1 VSPFSGLRLRITLLV
16 AGVVAFC
23 LAAGFVAVYRGTATR
38 LGEGTDRGLRED
50 MAAMR
55 AAVPARSSAQIDRAA
70 RDYISRQGLRAT
82 RHVLFVV
89 PPGRTP
95 ITNEPELLNTGA
107 GADADDSPRQLHE
120 EAEDARAVL
129 RAPAGLTKR
138 VLPGV
143 GSVRLLVST
152 APTADGTARFG
163 VAEPTAPAER
173 AESTVKNAFLL
184 AGALGM
190 LAALVGGVL
199 VASRIAAPLR
209 RMARVAARVDAGDL
223 SPRMELGGPHDEV
236 RVLAHSFDQMLERL
250 EGAFARQNAFVADA
264 SHELRTPLTIARGQ
278 LEVLAM
284 SDDPS
289 PEEIRHVERIVRTEI
304 DRMARLVEDLLLLA
318 HAGEDG
324 FLRPEPIDLPEFLTG
339 IADGMRPTVADRRL
353 ELGAIPPIVLDADP
367 DRMAQALRNLLS
379 NAVAHIEPG
388 GLARLS
394 AEARGDRVALIVDDD
409 GPGIPA
415 EERERIFDRF
425 ARLDASRARD
435 GGGAGLGLSIVKVI
449 AAAHGGAVWAERSPE
464 GGARFVLELRTA
476 PGAPGRGP
484 TARARRPGT
493 SPRAGSAPR
502 G

>member
-1 VSPFSGLRLRITLLV
+1 VSPLGGLRLRITLLV

-23 LAAGFVAVYRGTATR
+23 LVAGFVAVYRGTATR
-38 LGEGTDRGLRED
+38 LGDSTDRVLRED

-55 AAVPARSSAQIDRAA
+55 AAVPERSPAQVARAA
-70 RDYISRQGLRAT
+70 RDYIARQGLRAT
-82 RHVLFVV
+82 RQVLFVV
-89 PPGRTP
+89 PPGQTP

-107 GADADDSPRQLHE
+107 GAGAGADSDDTSVQRHE

-129 RAPAGLTKR
+129 DAPAGLSKR

-152 APTADGTARFG
+152 APTADGTVRFG
-163 VAEPTAPAER
+163 IAEPTGPVEN

-199 VASRIAAPLR
+199 VASRISAPLR

-236 RVLAHSFDQMLERL
+236 RVLAHSFDQMLQRL
-250 EGAFARQNAFVADA
+250 EDAFARQNAFVADA

-284 SDDPS
+284 SDHPS
-289 PEEIRHVERIVRTEI
+289 REEIRHVEGIVRTEI

-318 HAGEDG
+318 HAGEEG
-324 FLRPEPIDLPEFLTG
+324 FLRPEPIDLPEFLNG

-353 ELGAIPPIVLDADP
+353 ELGPVPPIVLDADP
-367 DRMAQALRNLLS
+367 DRMAQALRNLLI
-379 NAVAHIEPG
+379 NAVAHVEPG

-394 AEARGDRVALIVDDD
+394 AEAHGDRVRLIVDDD

-415 EERERIFDRF
+415 DERERIFDRF

-464 GGARFVLELRTA
+464 GGARFVLELS
-476 PGAPGRGP
+476 G
-484 TARARRPGT
+484 
-493 SPRAGSAPR
+493 SPRW
-502 G
+502 

>member
-1 VSPFSGLRLRITLLV
+1 VSPLGGLRLRITLLV
-16 AGVVAFC
+16 AGVVAIC
-23 LAAGFVAVYRGTATR
+23 LGAGFIAVYRGTATR
-38 LGEGTDRGLRED
+38 LGDSTDRGLRED

-55 AAVPARSSAQIDRAA
+55 AALPARSSAQIASAA
-70 RDYISRQGLRAT
+70 RDYIARQGLRAT

-89 PPGRTP
+89 PPGATP
-95 ITNEPELLNTGA
+95 ITNEPELLNTSP
-107 GADADDSPRQLHE
+107 GADSDDTAHQRQE

-129 RAPAGLTKR
+129 AAPAGLTKR

-143 GSVRLLVST
+143 GSVRLLVTT
-152 APTADGTARFG
+152 ASTADGTARFG
-163 VAEPTAPAER
+163 VAEPTGPVER
-173 AESTVKNAFLL
+173 AEGTVKNAFLL

-199 VASRIAAPLR
+199 VASRISAPLR

-250 EGAFARQNAFVADA
+250 EGAFARQSAFVADA

-284 SDDPS
+284 SDHPS
-289 PEEIRHVERIVRTEI
+289 PQEVRHVEGIVRTEI

-324 FLRPEPIDLPEFLTG
+324 FLRAEPIDLPEFLNG

-353 ELGAIPPIVLDADP
+353 ELGAVPPIVLDADP
-367 DRMAQALRNLLS
+367 DRIAQALRNLLG
-379 NAVAHIEPG
+379 NAVAHVEPG

-394 AEARGDRVALIVDDD
+394 AEASGDRVRLIVDDD
-409 GPGIPA
+409 GPGVPA

-449 AAAHGGAVWAERSPE
+449 AAAHGGAVWVERSPE
-464 GGARFVLELRTA
+464 GGARFVLELSSTPAAR
-476 PGAPGRGP
+476 GRGP
-484 TARARRPGT
+484 TARAGRHMH
-493 SPRAGSAPR
+493 A
-502 G
+502 

>member
-1 VSPFSGLRLRITLLV
+1 VRSLAGLRLRITLLV
-16 AGVVAFC
+16 AGVVAVC
-23 LAAGFVAVYRGTATR
+23 LGAGFLAVYRGTATR
-38 LGEGTDRGLRED
+38 LGDSTDHGLHED

-55 AAVPARSSAQIDRAA
+55 AAVPARSSAQIERAA
-70 RDYISRQGLRAT
+70 RDYIARQGLRAT
-82 RHVLFVV
+82 RHVLFVT
-89 PPGRTP
+89 PPGGTP
-95 ITNEPELLNTGA
+95 ITNEPELLNTA
-107 GADADDSPRQLHE
+107 AADSDDSPAQLHE

-129 RAPAGLTKR
+129 GAPAGLSKR

-143 GSVRLLVST
+143 GPVRLLVT
-152 APTADGTARFG
+152 DVPTAGGTARFG
-163 VAEPTAPAER
+163 VAEPTGPAER

-190 LAALVGGVL
+190 LAALGGGLL
-199 VASRIAAPLR
+199 VASRISAPLR

-284 SDDPS
+284 SDHPS
-289 PEEIRHVERIVRTEI
+289 RQEIRHVEGVVRTEI
-304 DRMARLVEDLLLLA
+304 DRMARLVEDLLLLT

-324 FLRPEPIDLPEFLTG
+324 FLRPEPIDLPEFLRG
-339 IADGMRPTVADRRL
+339 IADSMRPTVADRRL

-379 NAVAHIEPG
+379 NAIAHVEPG

-394 AEARGDRVALIVDDD
+394 AEARGERVRLIVDDD

-415 EERERIFDRF
+415 GARGRIFDRF

-449 AAAHGGAVWAERSPE
+449 AVAHGGGVWAEDSPQ
-464 GGARFVLELRTA
+464 GGARFVLELRIN
-476 PGAPGRGP
+476 GR
-484 TARARRPGT
+484 
-493 SPRAGSAPR
+493 
-502 G
+502 

>member
-1 VSPFSGLRLRITLLV
+1 VSPLGGLRLRITLLV

-23 LAAGFVAVYRGTATR
+23 LVAGFLAVYRGTAAR
-38 LGEGTDRGLRED
+38 LDSSTDRGLRED
-50 MAAMR
+50 MAAMK
-55 AAVPARSSAQIDRAA
+55 AAVPAQSADQIARAA
-70 RDYISRQGLRAT
+70 GDYVARQGLRAT

-89 PPGRTP
+89 PPGGTP

-107 GADADDSPRQLHE
+107 GADTDDSTAQRRE
-120 EAEDARAVL
+120 EAEDAQAVL
-129 RAPAGLTKR
+129 SAPAGLSKHR
-138 VLPGV
+138 LPGV
-143 GSVRLLVST
+143 GAVRLLVST
-152 APTADGTARFG
+152 VPIAGGTARFG
-163 VAEPTAPAER
+163 VAEPTGPAEQ

-184 AGALGM
+184 AGTLGM

-199 VASRIAAPLR
+199 VASRISAPLR

-223 SPRMELGGPHDEV
+223 SPRMELGGPHDEL

-289 PEEIRHVERIVRTEI
+289 REEIRHVEGIVRTEI

-324 FLRPEPIDLPEFLTG
+324 FLRPQPIDLPEFLTG

-367 DRMAQALRNLLS
+367 DRIAQALRNLLS
-379 NAVAHIEPG
+379 NAVAHVEPG

-394 AEARGDRVALIVDDD
+394 AEASGERVALIVDDD

-415 EERERIFDRF
+415 DERERVFDRF

-435 GGGAGLGLSIVKVI
+435 GGGTGLGLSIVKMI
-449 AAAHGGAVWAERSPE
+449 AAAHGGSVRVERSPE
-464 GGARFVLELRTA
+464 GGARFVLELS
-476 PGAPGRGP
+476 GAGMP
-484 TARARRPGT
+484 AH
-493 SPRAGSAPR
+493 RAG
-502 G
+502 

>member
-1 VSPFSGLRLRITLLV
+1 VSSLAGLRLRITLLV
-16 AGVVAFC
+16 AGVVAVC
-23 LAAGFVAVYRGTATR
+23 LGAGFLAVYRGTATR
-38 LGEGTDRGLRED
+38 LGDSTDHGLHED
-50 MAAMR
+50 MTAMR
-55 AAVPARSSAQIDRAA
+55 AAVPARSPAQIERAA
-70 RDYISRQGLRAT
+70 RDYIARQGLRAT
-82 RHVLFVV
+82 RHVLFVT

-95 ITNEPELLNTGA
+95 ITNEPELLNTSAGG
-107 GADADDSPRQLHE
+107 GADADDSPAQRHE

-129 RAPAGLTKR
+129 GAPAGLSKR

-143 GSVRLLVST
+143 GPVRLLVSDV
-152 APTADGTARFG
+152 PTAGGTARFG
-163 VAEPTAPAER
+163 VAEPTGPAER
-173 AESTVKNAFLL
+173 AEHTVKNAFLL

-190 LAALVGGVL
+190 LAALGGGLL
-199 VASRIAAPLR
+199 VASRISAPLR

-250 EGAFARQNAFVADA
+250 EGAFARQSAFVADA

-284 SDDPS
+284 SDHPS
-289 PEEIRHVERIVRTEI
+289 RQEIRHVEGIVRTEI
-304 DRMARLVEDLLLLA
+304 DRMARLVEDLLLLT

-324 FLRPEPIDLPEFLTG
+324 FLRTEPIDLPEFLRG
-339 IADGMRPTVADRRL
+339 IADGMRPMVADRRL

-379 NAVAHIEPG
+379 NAIAHVEAG

-394 AEARGDRVALIVDDD
+394 AEASGERVRLIVDDD

-415 EERERIFDRF
+415 GERERIFDRF

-449 AAAHGGAVWAERSPE
+449 AAAHGGAVWAEPSPE
-464 GGARFVLELRTA
+464 GGARFVLELNA
-476 PGAPGRGP
+476 
-484 TARARRPGT
+484 TAR
-493 SPRAGSAPR
+493 
-502 G
+502 